1 MPSLISW
8 EEEFSY
14 KLFVTPKDANHYTKF
29 NPNSALRGDSA
40 SRATYYKEMTGIG
53 AYSINDVLELE
64 EKEGI
69 GEEGDQHRVDLNHV
83 SVTLVD
89 EYQMS
94 KSKIPGKAQ
103 PVEP

>member
-40 SRATYYKEMTGIG
+40 SRATYYRELTSIG
-53 AYSINDVLELE
+53 VYSVNEVRELE
-64 EKEGI
+64 EMQGI
-69 GEEGDQHRVDLNHV
+69 GIDGDQHRVDLNHINI
-83 SVTLVD
+83 SLSD
-89 EYQMS
+89 SYQME
-94 KSKIPGKAQ
+94 KAKTPGKTT
-103 PVEP
+103 PTS